1 MLLQWKGTGILMFIG
16 RAKELNNLNKR
27 YENKKFEVAVMYG
40 RRRVGKTT
48 LINEFI
54 KDKEAIFYTG
64 IEGNA
69 KENLEGLSKS
79 IYALSEDFADA
90 ASSFSSFQE
99 ALEAV
104 FRISLK
110 RRIVFVIDEYPYLA
124 DSYKAISSI
133 LQVLIDKNKDTSNMF
148 LILCGSSMSFM
159 ENQVLGY
166 KSPLFG
172 RRTCQFKILPF
183 EFFEVK
189 DYFHNFNGEE
199 LATIYGIT
207 GGIPLYLSLMD
218 DTLSIEENIK
228 GNFLEPNAYLF
239 EEPTNLIKQECRDP
253 AQYNSIIKAIAT
265 GASRLS
271 EICSKTGIDTS
282 LAVSYLNKLISLGII
297 KKETPINAKN
307 ARKAIYVL
315 EDSMFRFWYR
325 FISDNIASINRRLTD
340 VVYQKIAPQIPAFM
354 GGVFE
359 EICKQY
365 LWELNR
371 QGKLSISF
379 IDIGRWWGNEPKN
392 KCEAE
397 IDIMGMSDKDSAIF
411 GECKWTNE
419 RVDAAVLDTLVERS
433 ELFHYTNVHL
443 YLFAKT
449 GFTKGC
455 EDKANQ
461 MGNVTMIKFEDMLG
475 LNNMD

>member
-1 MLLQWKGTGILMFIG
+1 MFIG
-16 RAKELNNLNKR
+16 RTRELGNLNKR
-27 YENKKFEVAVMYG
+27 YENGKFEVAIIYG

-54 KDKEAIFYTG
+54 KDKETIFYTG

-79 IYALSEDFADA
+79 IYTLSEDFANT
-90 ASSFSSFQE
+90 SGSFSSFQV
-99 ALEAV
+99 ALETV
-104 FRISLK
+104 FKIAEK

-124 DSYKAISSI
+124 SSYKAISSI
-133 LQVLIDKNKDTSNMF
+133 LQVLIDKNKANSNLF
-148 LILCGSSMSFM
+148 IILCGSSMSFM

-166 KSPLFG
+166 ESPLFG

-189 DYFHNFNGEE
+189 DYFEKFNNID

-207 GGIPLYLSLMD
+207 GGIPLYMSLMD
-218 DTLSIEENIK
+218 DELSVEKNIK
-228 GNFLEPNAYLF
+228 TNFLEPNAYLF

-253 AQYNSIIKAIAT
+253 AQYNSIIRAIAT
-265 GASRLS
+265 GSSRMS
-271 EICSKTGIDTS
+271 EICSKTDIDTA
-282 LAVSYLNKLISLGII
+282 LATSYLNRLISLGIV
-297 KKETPINAKN
+297 KKETPFNKN
-307 ARKAIYVL
+307 NSRKAIYVL

-325 FISDNIASINRRLTD
+325 FIPDNTASINRGLSD
-340 VVYQKIAPQIPAFM
+340 LVYQKIAPQISTFM

-371 QGKLSISF
+371 QGKATVTFTDL
-379 IDIGRWWGNEPKN
+379 GRWWGNDSKN
-392 KCEAE
+392 KREAE
-397 IDIMGMSDKDSAIF
+397 IDIMCSADNDTAIF
-411 GECKWTNE
+411 CECKWTNE
-419 RVDAAVLDTLVERS
+419 KVDTSVLNALVEKSR
-433 ELFHYTNVHL
+433 LFHHSNVHF

-449 GFTKGC
+449 GFSNGC
-455 EDKANQ
+455 EDKSNEL
-461 MGNVTMIKFEDMLG
+461 GNVKLVSFEDM
-475 LNNMD
+475 MVSHKE

>member
-1 MLLQWKGTGILMFIG
+1 VKLLFIG
-16 RAKELNNLNKR
+16 RTREINNLNKR
-27 YENKKFEVAVMYG
+27 YESGKFEVAIMYG

-48 LINEFI
+48 LINKFI
-54 KDKEAIFYTG
+54 KDKETIFYTG

-69 KENLEGLSKS
+69 KENLEGLSQS
-79 IYALSEDFADA
+79 IYALSEDFADT
-90 ASSFSSFQE
+90 SGSFLNFRE
-99 ALEAV
+99 ALETA
-104 FRISLK
+104 FIISQK

-124 DSYKAISSI
+124 NSYKAISSA
-133 LQVLIDKNKDTSNMF
+133 LQVLIDKNKDTSKMF

-183 EFFEVK
+183 EFLEIK
-189 DYFHNFNGEE
+189 DYFKKFDSVD

-207 GGIPLYLSLMD
+207 GGIPLYMSLMND
-218 DTLSIEENIK
+218 NFSVEDNIK
-228 GNFLEPNAYLF
+228 TNFLEPNAYLF

-265 GASRLS
+265 GASRMS
-271 EICSKTGIDTS
+271 EICSQTDIDTA
-282 LAVSYLNKLISLGII
+282 LATSYLNKLISLGIV
-297 KKETPINAKN
+297 KKEKPFGTHNS
-307 ARKAIYVL
+307 RKTIYLL

-325 FISDNIASINRRLTD
+325 FIPGNIAAINRGLTD
-340 VVYQKIAPQIPAFM
+340 VVYQKIASQIPAFM

-371 QGKLSISF
+371 QGKAAIPFTDL
-379 IDIGRWWGNEPKN
+379 GRWWGNDPKN

-397 IDIMGMSDKDSAIF
+397 IDIMCTADNNAAIF

-419 RVDAAVLDTLVERS
+419 KVDAGVLDTIIKRS
-433 ELFHYTNVHL
+433 ELFYQTNVHF

-449 GFTKGC
+449 GFTQGC
-455 EDKANQ
+455 IAKANEL
-461 MGNVTMIKFEDMLG
+461 GNVTMVNFEDMV
-475 LNNMD
+475 N